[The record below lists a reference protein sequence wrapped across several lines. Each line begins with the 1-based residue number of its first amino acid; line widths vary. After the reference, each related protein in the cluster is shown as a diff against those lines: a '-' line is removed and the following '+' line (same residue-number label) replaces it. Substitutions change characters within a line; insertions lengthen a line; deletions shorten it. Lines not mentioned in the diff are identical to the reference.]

1 MFLLYESVEVQA
13 FSKDGLLMRVLIS
26 GASGLVGTELA
37 RQLAQLGHTPLRLV
51 RRKAETS
58 EEVSWDPKTG
68 FLEPGILETVDA
80 VVNMAGAT
88 TGKIPW
94 TKKYKQEIID
104 SRLNSTRTLV
114 SAINSAK
121 NPPKVLISGSASGF
135 YGEGGTN
142 WLSEDSPKG
151 EGFLSDLASQWE
163 IEACK
168 ANTRVVLARTTL
180 VMSRKLGALGKL
192 LPLIRLGIGG
202 PLGSGK
208 QYWAWIN
215 LQDQAAAIIHL
226 INTES
231 AAGPFN
237 LTAPEPATCAEMVH
251 ELGRAL
257 RRPTLLRV
265 PTFAMKLFIGE
276 AAEELLLVSQKMT
289 ADKLIA
295 SGYKFQFPDLKSS
308 CQWVVSK
315 D

>member
-1 MFLLYESVEVQA
+1 M
-13 FSKDGLLMRVLIS
+13 IS
-26 GASGLVGTELA
+26 GASGLVGTELI
-37 RQLAQLGHTPLRLV
+37 RQLDELGHTPLKLV
-51 RRKAETS
+51 RRKAQALD
-58 EEVSWDPKTG
+58 EVSWDPAAG
-68 FLEPGILETVDA
+68 FLEPGIMESVDA

-94 TKKYKQEIID
+94 TKKYKAEIVSSRID
-104 SRLNSTRTLV
+104 STKTLV
-114 SAINSAK
+114 EAINAST

-135 YGEGGTN
+135 YGEGGN
-142 WLSEDSPKG
+142 SWLSEESPKG
-151 EGFLSDLASQWE
+151 AGFLSDLANQWE
-163 IEACK
+163 LEASK
-168 ANTRVVLARTTL
+168 ATIRVVLARTTL

-192 LPLIRLGIGG
+192 LPLLKLGIGG

-231 AAGPFN
+231 ASGPFN
-237 LTAPEPATCAEMVH
+237 LTAPEPATCAEMIN
-251 ELGRAL
+251 ELGRSL

-265 PTFAMKLFIGE
+265 PAWAMKLFIGE

-289 ADKLIA
+289 ADKLI
-295 SGYKFQFPDLKSS
+295 STGYKFRFPTLKSS
-308 CQWVVSK
+308 CDWVVGK